1 MSNSIN
7 QSTMTLDE
15 FFDAMVEYKNLP
27 VNAESIEKMEQL
39 LQKTNEV
46 IGTLKQA
53 LSASKED

>member
-15 FFDAMVEYKNLP
+15 FFDGMAEYKNLP

>member
-1 MSNSIN
+1 
-7 QSTMTLDE
+7 MTLDE